1 MAAGLRHR
9 GSKVNDNTSLFF
21 KIRFAPNLF
30 KPLGLFQEL
39 VNSQALRFV
48 DNEETLV
55 E

>member
-1 MAAGLRHR
+1 MVAAGLRHR
-9 GSKVNDNTSLFF
+9 GSKVNDNTSIL
-21 KIRFAPNLF
+21 KSGLPLNLF